1 VIYSAEVTSGLAR
14 RMNMLN
20 MISLAL
26 VFAMAVIATLRASS
40 KSSLAGPNCVPYDDY
55 PSLHWCG

>member
-1 VIYSAEVTSGLAR
+1 
-14 RMNMLN
+14 MLN

-40 KSSLAGPNCVPYDDY
+40 KSSHAGPYCVSYDDC
-55 PSLHWCG
+55 PSRHW